1 VSRVK
6 SEDLAKAEALSE
18 RLEDM
23 LVGLRAETQMRREV
37 LTKRFQDSQVV
48 SLNVDGKSYEL
59 GPKSR
64 EVVRKAL
71 LEFTEKHL
79 LEGLEDIKQQAQ
91 NEGGFGSRE

>member
-1 VSRVK
+1 
-6 SEDLAKAEALSE
+6 
-18 RLEDM
+18 
-23 LVGLRAETQMRREV
+23 MRREV
-37 LTKRFQDSQVV
+37 LTKRFQDTQSV

-79 LEGLEDIKQQAQ
+79 LEGLEDLKLEFSV
-91 NEGGFGSRE
+91 EGRFGE